1 MFIDI
6 AKIVNDIKANVLT
19 LRIFSVIR
27 DNLEVD
33 QKQLISLA
41 EVQ

>member
-6 AKIVNDIKANVLT
+6 AKIVNDVKANALT

-27 DNLEVD
+27 DNLEAD
-33 QKQLISLA
+33 QKQLIA
-41 EVQ
+41 C

>member
-6 AKIVNDIKANVLT
+6 AKIVNDIKANALT
-19 LRIFSVIR
+19 LIFSVIR
-27 DNLEVD
+27 DNLEAD

-41 EVQ
+41 EVRW